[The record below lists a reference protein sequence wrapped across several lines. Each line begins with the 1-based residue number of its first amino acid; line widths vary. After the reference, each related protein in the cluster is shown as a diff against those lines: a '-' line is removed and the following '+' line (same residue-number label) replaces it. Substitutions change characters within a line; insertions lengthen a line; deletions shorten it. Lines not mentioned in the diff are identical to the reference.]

1 MLRAAMTKLRLLPL
15 LALVFVAAC
24 AVHGK
29 AAKDGKQPN
38 LLVVVTD
45 DQRWDSIACVGD
57 SRLRTP
63 SLDALAREG
72 TRFSE
77 AFVTT
82 SICAAS
88 RASILTGL
96 YESAHRFTFGTP
108 PLRDAC
114 VDMSYP
120 ALLRNA
126 GYRTGFVGKFG
137 VTTEPRATARMFDV
151 FEPIGGPPMPRTGQG
166 AARHRCDRT
175 ADRAIAFLDGCRDD
189 EPWCL
194 SVSFCEPHAEDGD
207 PLQYVWPSEFDA
219 LYEDVTFAE
228 PATMDPAFFA
238 TLPQFLRE
246 SESRVRFTWRFD
258 EPSKRQRMTRGYHRL
273 VAAVDANLGRLRDAL
288 AARGMAEDTVI
299 VFLSD
304 NGCFLGERG
313 FADKW
318 YAYEPSIRVPL
329 IVFDPRA
336 PSSRRGVVCASVAL
350 NVDIAPSLLEIAG
363 IDAPSATQGRSLV
376 PLLRGEPPADW
387 RTEFFYEHRFV
398 HPRIP
403 KSEGMRDERHTYIRW
418 IDRSPTVE
426 ELYDRDADPLQARN
440 LAAEPAWAATL
451 ADMRRRCDALRDRVG
466 GATAAR

>member
-1 MLRAAMTKLRLLPL
+1 MWVAVV
-15 LALVFVAAC
+15 LAAAC
-24 AVHGK
+24 ANRVRGTGQK
-29 AAKDGKQPN
+29 PN

-63 SLDALAREG
+63 TLDAMAREG

-96 YESAHRFTFGTP
+96 YESTHRFTFGTP
-108 PLRDAC
+108 PLQDAC

-120 ALLRNA
+120 VMLRRA

-137 VTTEPRATARMFDV
+137 VTAESGATARMFDV
-151 FEPIGGPPMPRTGQG
+151 FEPIGGPPYPKSGSG

-189 EPWCL
+189 ESWCL

-207 PLQYVWPSEFDA
+207 PLQFVWPEGLDS
-219 LYEDVTFAE
+219 LYEDVTFEE
-228 PATMDPAFFA
+228 PVTMTPEFFA

-246 SESRVRFTWRFD
+246 SESRVRFGWRFD
-258 EPSKRQRMTRGYHRL
+258 EPAKRQRMTRGYHRL
-273 VAAVDANLGRLRDAL
+273 VAAVDASLGRLRDAL
-288 AARGMAEDTVI
+288 AARGMAENTVI

-336 PSSRRGVVCASVAL
+336 PASRRGVVCASVAL
-350 NVDIAPSLLEIAG
+350 NVDVSPSLLELAG
-363 IDAPSATQGRSLV
+363 VGVPRAVQGKSLV
-376 PLLRGEPPADW
+376 PLLRGESPAGW

-403 KSEGMRDERHTYIRW
+403 RSEGVRDTRHTYIRW
-418 IDRSPTVE
+418 IDRSPMVE
-426 ELYDRDADPLQARN
+426 ELYDRAADPEQMRN
-440 LAAEPAWAATL
+440 LAGEPSRATIL
-451 ADMRRRCDALRDRVG
+451 ADMRRRCDILRDSVG
-466 GATAAR
+466 SATTRR

>member
-1 MLRAAMTKLRLLPL
+1 MTITRLAL
-15 LALVFVAAC
+15 LVALVFVAAC
-24 AVHGK
+24 ATRARGTARK
-29 AAKDGKQPN
+29 PN

-63 SLDALAREG
+63 TLDALAREG

-108 PLRDAC
+108 PLRDSC
-114 VDMSYP
+114 VDISYP
-120 ALLRNA
+120 VMLRRA

-137 VTTEPRATARMFDV
+137 VTTEPGATARMFDV
-151 FEPIGGPPMPRTGQG
+151 FEPIGGPPMPRSVSG
-166 AARHRCDRT
+166 ALRHRCDRT

-207 PLQYVWPSEFDA
+207 PLQYVWPGEFDS
-219 LYEDVTFAE
+219 LYEDVIFEE
-228 PATMDPAFFA
+228 PVMMAPEFFA

-246 SESRVRFTWRFD
+246 SESRVRFGWRFD

-273 VAAVDANLGRLRDAL
+273 VAAVDANLGRLRGAL

-329 IVFDPRA
+329 VVFDPRA

-350 NVDIAPSLLEIAG
+350 NVDIAPSLLDIAG
-363 IDAPSATQGRSLV
+363 LDATSSSQGRSLL
-376 PLLRGEPPADW
+376 PLMRGELPAGW
-387 RTEFFYEHRFV
+387 RTEFFYEHRFE

-403 KSEGMRDERHTYIRW
+403 KSEGLRDGRHTYIRW
-418 IDRSPTVE
+418 IDRAPSVE
-426 ELYDRDADPLQARN
+426 ELYDREADPLQMRN
-440 LAAEPAWAATL
+440 LATDPAHRAKL
-451 ADMRRRCDALRDRVG
+451 EEMRLRCDRLRDEVRD
-466 GATAAR
+466 AAAR